1 MKVCRKQC
9 LNVFENPLEEKLQ
22 SLSIVLRYLL
32 NVPVICK
39 PEHPPGPITN
49 IKTCTAK
56 VLIGIMPQEVVGI
69 VSEAW
74 GGRVSDKYL
83 TEHCGILR
91 KLLPGDVVLAD
102 RGFDIAESVGSMQAK
117 LHIPAFTKGKTQLS
131 AVEVEETRKIAN
143 VRIHVERV
151 IGAVRQRFPI
161 LQSTLPIHYVM
172 KRNGEDI
179 PLIDCMVRVCCAL
192 NNVCDSVVPFN

>member
-1 MKVCRKQC
+1 M
-9 LNVFENPLEEKLQ
+9 
-22 SLSIVLRYLL
+22 
-32 NVPVICK
+32 
-39 PEHPPGPITN
+39 
-49 IKTCTAK
+49 
-56 VLIGIMPQEVVGI
+56 
-69 VSEAW
+69 SEAW

-117 LHIPAFTKGKTQLS
+117 LHFPAFTKGKTQLS

-172 KRNGEDI
+172 KW
-179 PLIDCMVRVCCAL
+179 
-192 NNVCDSVVPFN
+192 